1 MLLSTGLN
9 GIIKKIEARLAEL
22 DPVKLPSNAE
32 LQDVLNK
39 RDALT
44 AMMIAAKGAIKW
56 AERYS
61 KLAREL
67 AAKERDPARRA
78 ELER

>member
-1 MLLSTGLN
+1 M
-9 GIIKKIEARLAEL
+9 AEL

-32 LQDVLNK
+32 LQAVRKK
-39 RDALT
+39 RNALT
-44 AMMIAAKGAIKW
+44 AMLIAAKGAIKW

-67 AAKERDPARRA
+67 AAKERDPTRRA